1 MCKFLCFYPYKNK
14 HFDLVNSQEK
24 HKLKILVQIYGQ
36 YMVLAME
43 NINIQNMKLIVI
55 WFAVKQYFIWRRKT
69 ENRSRKTID

>member
-24 HKLKILVQIYGQ
+24 HKVKILVQVYGQ

-43 NINIQNMKLIVI
+43 NINIQNMKLIVM
-55 WFAVKQYFIWRRKT
+55 F
-69 ENRSRKTID
+69 